1 MPFGL
6 SSSLRLQ
13 GSDSR
18 GLKTY
23 HWGIEGLTSQILM
36 LLLFLMRKLSAVQ
49 RKLLSEFCLN
59 LGVAWLAAGI
69 VAPLVSEKVFIEAVK
84 PGVLAEE

>member
-1 MPFGL
+1 
-6 SSSLRLQ
+6 
-13 GSDSR
+13 
-18 GLKTY
+18 
-23 HWGIEGLTSQILM
+23 M